1 MADWGHKPM
10 SVVRRTGSVAKARV
24 YVKVLQQQQK
34 YVTVVHDMKEPA
46 NESDSSPC
54 SVLFD
59 TQKDIYRNTF
69 SLLKIQI
76 L

>member
-46 NESDSSPC
+46 NESDSVITS
-54 SVLFD
+54 
-59 TQKDIYRNTF
+59 
-69 SLLKIQI
+69 
-76 L
+76 

>member
-1 MADWGHKPM
+1 MEYSNVADRGHKPM

-24 YVKVLQQQQK
+24 YVKVLQQQK
-34 YVTVVHDMKEPA
+34 YVTVVRDMKEPA

-59 TQKDIYRNTF
+59 TQ
-69 SLLKIQI
+69 
-76 L
+76 